1 MTTPTTIISAQGV
14 FTPDW
19 AILATEAAAA
29 LFVFALIIA
38 IIAWLGRRK
47 RIKAAHALLDE
58 RDALAESAT
67 ETFHNHVQAL
77 EKDRTLTPDELDDY
91 EQRSLAIINELVEPW
106 LEPSATNLRQAV
118 REIMTIRHND
128 LHQIAAIFRQTHS
141 ADAAQNE
148 AANAP
153 QVMQLQAELA
163 ASQKAEAERSA
174 QLAEALKSV
183 SIIVGEYGRKFG
195 VEADYRV
202 PQILRALIYLQAMDK
217 GMNQEQAVQ
226 AADASMDVGIDVIEE
241 EVITDEPQTM
251 PAQPAQDSSAAMA
264 EVSEKSTPT
273 AEIEQ
278 AVKAIPNEDI
288 EAIFAEMDSAKAV
301 DTPEAKAVAQQTPK
315 AEEKPAS
322 TTPNVAEKPQE
333 PVVPAVDQKPN
344 EAAKSAAAE
353 KPNEQPASASVA
365 VKEEAHKPAE
375 PKPKS
380 AEVEPTKD
388 ESTEKGSKKDEPIDE
403 ESKDNEVLIDLDAV
417 ELPEKAPETP
427 DFNLDLDDID
437 ALLDAEI
444 ARQQAKAETPAPHLP
459 NLDDD
464 DLDLSKKP

>member
-38 IIAWLGRRK
+38 IIGWLGRRK

-77 EKDRTLTPDELDDY
+77 EKDRSLTPDELDDY

-106 LEPSATNLRQAV
+106 LEPSAVNLRQAV

-128 LHQIAAIFRQTHS
+128 LHQIAAIFRQPHATDTT
-141 ADAAQNE
+141 ANE
-148 AANAP
+148 AVTAP
-153 QVMQLQAELA
+153 QVMQLQADLA

-241 EVITDEPQTM
+241 DVVPAAEPQATA
-251 PAQPAQDSSAAMA
+251 PQPVQTSSEVEA
-264 EVSEKSTPT
+264 EFSEKP
-273 AEIEQ
+273 APIPEVEQ
-278 AVKAIPNEDI
+278 AAKAIPNEDI
-288 EAIFAEMDSAKAV
+288 DAIFAEMESAKVA
-301 DTPEAKAVAQQTPK
+301 DIAAPKKAVEQQPSK
-315 AEEKPAS
+315 AGEKPAP
-322 TTPNVAEKPQE
+322 TAPEVAEKPQE
-333 PVVPAVDQKPN
+333 PVTPAVVKPK
-344 EAAKSAAAE
+344 EAVEQTVEDKPKEPPVAAKKE
-353 KPNEQPASASVA
+353 VPKPSPTTELM
-365 VKEEAHKPAE
+365 EEE
-375 PKPKS
+375 PKK
-380 AEVEPTKD
+380 V
-388 ESTEKGSKKDEPIDE
+388 EPIDE
-403 ESKDNEVLIDLDAV
+403 ESADNEVLIDLDAV

>member
-1 MTTPTTIISAQGV
+1 MTTPTTLISAQGV

-29 LFVFALIIA
+29 LFVFALIIV
-38 IIAWLGRRK
+38 IFGWLGRRK

-91 EQRSLAIINELVEPW
+91 EQRSLQIINELVEPW
-106 LEPSATNLRQAV
+106 LEPSAVNLREAV

-128 LHQIAAIFRQTHS
+128 LHQIAAIFRQPHS
-141 ADAAQNE
+141 ADTTTNE
-148 AANAP
+148 AAIAP
-153 QVMQLQAELA
+153 QVMQLQTELA

-241 EVITDEPQTM
+241 NVIPADEPQVTA
-251 PAQPAQDSSAAMA
+251 PQPVQTSSEAKA
-264 EVSEKSTPT
+264 EVSAKPSPI
-273 AEIEQ
+273 AEVEQ
-278 AVKAIPNEDI
+278 AAKAIPNEDI
-288 EAIFAEMDSAKAV
+288 EAIFAEIDSTKVADIPAPKAV
-301 DTPEAKAVAQQTPK
+301 EKQTPK
-315 AEEKPAS
+315 AEEKPVPAA
-322 TTPNVAEKPQE
+322 PNVAEKPQE
-333 PVVPAVDQKPN
+333 PAKPAVGEKPN
-344 EAAKSAAAE
+344 EAAKPAAVE
-353 KPNEQPASASVA
+353 KQKEQPAAAPVA
-365 VKEEAHKPAE
+365 AKEEAHKPAE
-375 PKPKS
+375 PMPAS
-380 AEVEPTKD
+380 AEEKPTKEEPTK
-388 ESTEKGSKKDEPIDE
+388 EETMDE
-403 ESKDNEVLIDLDAV
+403 ESTDDEVLIDLDAV
-417 ELPEKAPETP
+417 ELPEKAPEVS

-444 ARQQAKAETPAPHLP
+444 ARQQAKTETPAPHLP